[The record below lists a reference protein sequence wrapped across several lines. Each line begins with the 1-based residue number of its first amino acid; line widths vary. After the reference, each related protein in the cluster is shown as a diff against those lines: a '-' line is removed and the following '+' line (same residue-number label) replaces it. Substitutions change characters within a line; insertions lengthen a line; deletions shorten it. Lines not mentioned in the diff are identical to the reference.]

1 MDASIDER
9 APVDLTSDAAL
20 SSEAIRVPMLTI
32 RELVYFGSEVRDAS
46 TVKRVQQFI
55 DHGFGVTVFGFHRT
69 RYNNDY
75 QPPWPHVTMG
85 TTIDGRYG
93 HRLLALLSAIPKL
106 FAHRRRFAT
115 ASVFYARNIDQLL
128 LAMFARLL
136 GGSRAPVV
144 YEVLDIPP
152 ILMRKGVSASLLR
165 WIERR
170 CLDRVRLLALSS
182 PAFHRNYY
190 AAIQRH
196 RGPWFLV
203 ENKLHPSIARIA
215 RPTRQGPVRG
225 GRPWVVGY
233 FGLIR
238 GEDTFALMTR
248 LAERLQGKVQFVFRG
263 ALTTVDPTRFRETLE
278 RLPNM
283 TFGGPYQP
291 HSDLA
296 TLYREVDFAWA
307 LDLEHTD
314 HNSRWLMPCRFYE
327 AGYFGVPCL
336 AVRDFQVGS
345 VVEQH
350 GIGFTF
356 DKPLEERLI
365 SFFETLTVA
374 DYERICAELGRMP
387 DDMFVAGDDVS
398 KLCGLIDSFSW
409 PRSIG

>member
-9 APVDLTSDAAL
+9 APVDLTSD
-20 SSEAIRVPMLTI
+20 SIRSPVTTV

-55 DHGFGVTVFGFHRT
+55 DHGFAVTVFGFHRT

-75 QPPWPHVTMG
+75 QPPWPHVALG

-93 HRLLALLSAIPKL
+93 HRLLALLSAIPTL
-106 FAHRRRFAT
+106 FAHRRLFARP
-115 ASVFYARNIDQLL
+115 SVFYARNIDQLL
-128 LAMFARLL
+128 LALLARLL

-152 ILMRKGVSASLLR
+152 ILMRKGLAASLLR
-165 WIERR
+165 WVERR
-170 CLDRVRLLALSS
+170 CLRRVRLLALSS

-190 AAIQRH
+190 AAVQRH
-196 RGPWFLV
+196 GGPWFLV

-215 RPTRQGPVRG
+215 RPGPRRPVRG
-225 GRPWVVGY
+225 GRPWVIGY

-238 GEDTFALMTR
+238 GEDTFALMAR

-263 ALTTVDPTRFRETLE
+263 ALTTVDTTRFREALK

-283 TFGGPYQP
+283 VFGGPYQP
-291 HSDLA
+291 HSELES
-296 TLYREVDFAWA
+296 LYREVDFAWA

-327 AGYFGVPCL
+327 SGYFGVPCL
-336 AVRDFQVGS
+336 AVRDFQVGA
-345 VVEQH
+345 VVEEH

-356 DKPLEERLI
+356 ERPLEEQLVR
-365 SFFETLTVA
+365 FFESLTAA
-374 DYERICAELGRMP
+374 DYDRICDRLGRMP
-387 DDMFVAGDDVS
+387 DEMFVAGDDVAR
-398 KLCGLIDSFSW
+398 LCRLIDGFSS
-409 PRSIG
+409 PRSSD

>member
-1 MDASIDER
+1 M
-9 APVDLTSDAAL
+9 
-20 SSEAIRVPMLTI
+20 
-32 RELVYFGSEVRDAS
+32 
-46 TVKRVQQFI
+46 
-55 DHGFGVTVFGFHRT
+55 
-69 RYNNDY
+69 
-75 QPPWPHVTMG
+75 
-85 TTIDGRYG
+85 
-93 HRLLALLSAIPKL
+93 
-106 FAHRRRFAT
+106 
-115 ASVFYARNIDQLL
+115 FYARNIDQLL
-128 LAMFARLL
+128 LAMVARLL

-152 ILMRKGVSASLLR
+152 ILMRKGISAALLR

-203 ENKLHPSIARIA
+203 ENKLHPSIAQIA
-215 RPTRQGPVRG
+215 RPGPAQGPVRG

-238 GEDTFALMTR
+238 GEDTFALMAR

-263 ALTTVDPTRFRETLE
+263 ALTTVDTARFHETLK

-291 HSDLA
+291 HSDLE

-327 AGYFGVPCL
+327 SGYFGVPCL

-345 VVEQH
+345 VLEQH

-356 DKPLEERLI
+356 EQPLEERLVAILRDADGLRLRAHLQPSGADARRNVRGGRRRGEVVPSDRRLQLAAIERLIITQSNSI
-365 SFFETLTVA
+365 SRSERSRLT
-374 DYERICAELGRMP
+374 G
-387 DDMFVAGDDVS
+387 
-398 KLCGLIDSFSW
+398 
-409 PRSIG
+409 

>member
-9 APVDLTSDAAL
+9 APVDLVSDVID
-20 SSEAIRVPMLTI
+20 SPVSTV

-55 DHGFGVTVFGFHRT
+55 DHGFSVTVFGFHRT

-75 QPPWPHVTMG
+75 RPPWPHVTLG

-93 HRLLALLSAIPKL
+93 HRLLALLSAIPIL
-106 FAHRRRFAT
+106 FEHRRRFARQ
-115 ASVFYARNIDQLL
+115 AVFYARNIDQLL
-128 LAMFARLL
+128 LALLARLL

-152 ILMRKGVSASLLR
+152 ILMRKGFAASLLR

-170 CLDRVRLLALSS
+170 CLGRVRLLALSS

-190 AAIQRH
+190 AAVQRH
-196 RGPWFLV
+196 GGPWFLV
-203 ENKLHPSIARIA
+203 ENKLHPSIARISRPAA
-215 RPTRQGPVRG
+215 RRPVCG
-225 GRPWVVGY
+225 GRPWVIGY

-238 GEDTFALMTR
+238 GEDTFALMAR
-248 LAERLQGKVQFVFRG
+248 LAERLQGRVEFVFRG
-263 ALTTVDPTRFRETLE
+263 ALTTVDTTRFRETLK

-327 AGYFGVPCL
+327 SGYFGVPCL

-345 VVEQH
+345 VVDQH

-356 DKPLEERLI
+356 EQPLEEQLVRFL
-365 SFFETLTVA
+365 ETLTVA
-374 DYERICAELGRMP
+374 DYERICGRLGRMP
-387 DDMFVAGDDVS
+387 DDMFVAGDDVLR
-398 KLCGLIDSFSW
+398 LCRLIDGFSS
-409 PRSIG
+409 PRSSG

>member
-9 APVDLTSDAAL
+9 APVDLTRESQMASDASRA
-20 SSEAIRVPMLTI
+20 PMLAA

-55 DHGFGVTVFGFHRT
+55 DHGFSVCVFGFHRT

-93 HRLLALLSAIPKL
+93 HRLLALLSAIPTL
-106 FAHRRRFAT
+106 LAHRRRFAT
-115 ASVFYARNIDQLL
+115 AAVFYARNIDQLL
-128 LAMFARLL
+128 LAMVARLL

-152 ILMRKGVSASLLR
+152 ILMRRELSAALLR
-165 WIERR
+165 WAERR
-170 CLDRVRLLALSS
+170 CLDRIRLLALSS

-190 AAIQRH
+190 VAVQRH

-203 ENKLHPSIARIA
+203 ENKLHPSIARLA
-215 RPTRQGPVRG
+215 RPASRRPVRG
-225 GRPWVVGY
+225 GRPWVIGY

-238 GEDTFALMTR
+238 GEDTFALMAR
-248 LAERLQGKVQFVFRG
+248 LAERLGDRVQFVFRG
-263 ALTTVDPTRFRETLE
+263 ALTTVDASRFQETLK

-283 TFGGPYQP
+283 AFGGPYLP
-291 HSDLA
+291 HNDLEL
-296 TLYREVDFAWA
+296 LYREVDFAWA
-307 LDLEHTD
+307 LDLEHID

-327 AGYFGVPCL
+327 SGYFGVPCL
-336 AVRDFQVGS
+336 AVRDFEVGA
-345 VVEQH
+345 VLEQH

-356 DKPLEERLI
+356 ERPLEGQLVR
-365 SFFETLTVA
+365 FFETLTVA
-374 DYERICAELGRMP
+374 DYDRICGRLARMP
-387 DDMFVAGDDVS
+387 DDAFVAGDDVAR
-398 KLCGLIDSFSW
+398 LCSLIDGFSS

>member
-9 APVDLTSDAAL
+9 AEVELASGWSRSPA
-20 SSEAIRVPMLTI
+20 RVAQ
-32 RELVYFGSEVRDAS
+32 RLVYFGSEVRDAS
-46 TVKRVQQFI
+46 TIKRVQQFI
-55 DHGFGVTVFGFHRT
+55 DHGFAVTVFGFHRT

-106 FAHRRRFAT
+106 FA
-115 ASVFYARNIDQLL
+115 
-128 LAMFARLL
+128 RLL
-136 GGSRAPVV
+136 GGSHAPVV

-152 ILMRKGVSASLLR
+152 ILMRKGISATLLR

-190 AAIQRH
+190 AAVQRH
-196 RGPWFLV
+196 DGPWFLV

-215 RPTRQGPVRG
+215 RPTRRGPVRD

-238 GEDTFALMTR
+238 GEDTFALMAR

-263 ALTTVDPTRFRETLE
+263 ALTTVDTARFHETLK

-291 HSDLA
+291 HSDLE

-307 LDLEHTD
+307 LDLENTD

-327 AGYFGVPCL
+327 SGYFGVPCL
-336 AVRDFQVGS
+336 AVRDFEIGS
-345 VVEQH
+345 VVERH

-356 DKPLEERLI
+356 AEPLEDQLVR
-365 SFFETLTVA
+365 FFEHLTVA
-374 DYERICAELGRMP
+374 DYERVTRSLSRMP
-387 DDMFVAGDDVS
+387 NEMFVAGDDVAR
-398 KLCGLIDSFSW
+398 LCRMMDGF
-409 PRSIG
+409 RQ

>member
-9 APVDLTSDAAL
+9 AGVDFSNELTRSPA
-20 SSEAIRVPMLTI
+20 RTV

-55 DHGFGVTVFGFHRT
+55 DHGFAVTVFGFNRT

-75 QPPWPHVTMG
+75 QPPWPHVTLG

-93 HRLLALLSAIPKL
+93 HRLLALLSAIPTL

-115 ASVFYARNIDQLL
+115 AAVFYARNIDQLL
-128 LAMFARLL
+128 LALLARVF
-136 GGSRAPVV
+136 GGGRAPIV

-152 ILMRKGVSASLLR
+152 ILMRKGLAASALR

-170 CLDRVRLLALSS
+170 CLGLVDLLALSS

-190 AAIQRH
+190 AAVQGH

-203 ENKLHPSIARIA
+203 ENKLHPSIARFA
-215 RPTRQGPVRG
+215 RPGGRSSVHA

-248 LAERLQGKVQFVFRG
+248 LAERLQGRVQFVFRG
-263 ALTTVDPTRFRETLE
+263 ALTTVDAGRFHETMN

-283 TFGGPYQP
+283 SFGGPYHP

-296 TLYREVDFAWA
+296 ALYRDVDFAWA
-307 LDLEHTD
+307 LDLENTD
-314 HNSRWLMPCRFYE
+314 HNSRWLLPCRFYE
-327 AGYFGVPCL
+327 SGYFAVPCL
-336 AVRDFQVGS
+336 AVRDFEIGS
-345 VVEQH
+345 MLERH
-350 GIGFTF
+350 DIGFTF
-356 DKPLEERLI
+356 REPLEEQLI
-365 SFFETLTVA
+365 DFFERLTVA
-374 DYERICAELGRMP
+374 DYERIRGRLARMP
-387 DDMFVAGDDVS
+387 DEVFVAGDDVAR
-398 KLCGLIDSFSW
+398 LCRLIDGFSA
-409 PRSIG
+409 PSPSG

>member
-9 APVDLTSDAAL
+9 APVDLTSDTNL
-20 SSEAIRVPMLTI
+20 TRDAIRTPTI
-32 RELVYFGSEVRDAS
+32 AVRELVYFGSEVRDAS
-46 TVKRVQQFI
+46 TIKRVQQFI
-55 DHGFGVTVFGFHRT
+55 DHGFAVTVFGFHRT

-93 HRLLALLSAIPKL
+93 HRLLALLAALPTL
-106 FAHRRRFAT
+106 FAHRRRFET

-128 LAMFARLL
+128 LAMVARLL
-136 GGSRAPVV
+136 SGSRAPVV

-152 ILMRKGVSASLLR
+152 ILMRRGPSAWLLR

-190 AAIQRH
+190 AAIQHH

-203 ENKLHPSIARIA
+203 ENKLHPSIVRTVRPARH
-215 RPTRQGPVRG
+215 GPVRG

-238 GEDTFALMTR
+238 GEDTFALMAR
-248 LAERLQGKVQFVFRG
+248 LAERLRGKVEFVFRG
-263 ALTTVDPTRFRETLE
+263 ALTTVEPTRFRDTLN

-283 TFGGPYQP
+283 SFGGPYQP
-291 HSDLA
+291 HSELE

-327 AGYFGVPCL
+327 SGYFGVPCL
-336 AVRDFQVGS
+336 AVRDFQVGQ

-356 DKPLEERLI
+356 EKPLEEQLVR
-365 SFFETLTVA
+365 FFETLTVA
-374 DYERICAELGRMP
+374 DYERICGELGRMP
-387 DDMFVAGDDVS
+387 DDMFVAGDDVE
-398 KLCGLIDSFSW
+398 KLCRLIDGFKAHSA
-409 PRSIG
+409 

>member
-9 APVDLTSDAAL
+9 ARVDFTSDWTRPPARTTGA
-20 SSEAIRVPMLTI
+20 
-32 RELVYFGSEVRDAS
+32 LVYFGSEVRDAS

-55 DHGFGVTVFGFHRT
+55 DHGFAVTVFGFHRT

-75 QPPWPHVTMG
+75 RPPWPHVTLG
-85 TTIDGRYG
+85 KTFDGRYG
-93 HRLLALLSAIPKL
+93 HRLGALAGAIPTL
-106 FAHRRRFAT
+106 LGHRRRFSE
-115 ASVFYARNIDQLL
+115 ASIFYARNIDQLL
-128 LAMFARLL
+128 LAFIARRL
-136 GGSRAPVV
+136 GGSRAPIV

-152 ILMRKGVSASLLR
+152 ILMRRGVRAALIR

-170 CLDRVRLLALSS
+170 CLKVVDLLALSS

-190 AAIQRH
+190 DAVQRY

-203 ENKLHPSIARIA
+203 ENKLHPSIAQIA
-215 RPTRQGPVRG
+215 RPGPHKPVRG

-238 GEDTFALMTR
+238 GEDTFALMAR

-263 ALTTVDPTRFRETLE
+263 ALTTVDPALFHQTLK

-291 HSDLA
+291 HSELE

-327 AGYFGVPCL
+327 SGYFGVPCL
-336 AVRDFQVGS
+336 AVRDFQVGQ

-356 DKPLEERLI
+356 EEPLEDRLVR
-365 SFFETLTVA
+365 FFETLTVA
-374 DYERICAELGRMP
+374 DYERICGELGRMP
-387 DDMFVAGDDVS
+387 DDMFVAGDDVQR
-398 KLCGLIDSFSW
+398 LCRLIDGFGAHSA
-409 PRSIG
+409 

>member
-9 APVDLTSDAAL
+9 APMDLTSDAVRSPVLA
-20 SSEAIRVPMLTI
+20 A

-55 DHGFGVTVFGFHRT
+55 DHGYAVTVFGFHRT

-75 QPPWPHVTMG
+75 QPPWPHVTLG

-93 HRLLALLSAIPKL
+93 HRLLALLSAIPTL
-106 FAHRRRFAT
+106 LAHRRRFT
-115 ASVFYARNIDQLL
+115 RASAFYARNIDQLL
-128 LAMFARLL
+128 LALLSRLL
-136 GGSRAPVV
+136 GGSRAPIV

-152 ILMRKGVSASLLR
+152 ILMRKGFAASLLR
-165 WIERR
+165 WVERR
-170 CLDRVRLLALSS
+170 CLERVRLLALSS

-190 AAIQRH
+190 AAVQRY
-196 RGPWFLV
+196 RGLWVLV

-215 RPTRQGPVRG
+215 RPGRRAPVRG
-225 GRPWVVGY
+225 GRPWVIGY

-238 GEDTFALMTR
+238 GEDTFALMAR

-263 ALTTVDPTRFRETLE
+263 ALTTVDPGGFYATLK
-278 RLPNM
+278 RLPNI

-291 HSDLA
+291 HRDLE
-296 TLYREVDFAWA
+296 TLYRGVDFAWA

-327 AGYFGVPCL
+327 SGYFGVPCL

-345 VVEQH
+345 VLEQH

-356 DKPLEERLI
+356 EQPLEDQLAR
-365 SFFETLTVA
+365 FFETVTVA
-374 DYERICAELGRMP
+374 DYDRICGALAEMP
-387 DDMFVAGDDVS
+387 DDMFVAGDDVVG
-398 KLCGLIDSFSW
+398 LCRLIDGFSS
-409 PRSIG
+409 PRPSD

>member
-9 APVDLTSDAAL
+9 AEMDLASGWTRSPARTAA
-20 SSEAIRVPMLTI
+20 R
-32 RELVYFGSEVRDAS
+32 LVYFGSEVRDAS

-55 DHGFGVTVFGFHRT
+55 DHGFAVTVFGFHRT
-69 RYNNDY
+69 RYNNNY
-75 QPPWPHVTMG
+75 QPPWPHVTLG

-93 HRLLALLSAIPKL
+93 HRLGALVGAIPTL
-106 FAHRRRFAT
+106 LAHRRQFSDA
-115 ASVFYARNIDQLL
+115 AIFYARNIDQLL
-128 LAMFARLL
+128 LAFLARLL
-136 GGSRAPVV
+136 GGSRAPIV

-152 ILMRKGVSASLLR
+152 ILMQSGLAASLIR

-170 CLDRVRLLALSS
+170 CLRVVDLLALSS

-190 AAIQRH
+190 AAVQGH

-215 RPTRQGPVRG
+215 RPPARRPARDGK
-225 GRPWVVGY
+225 PWVVGY

-238 GEDTFALMTR
+238 GEETFALMAR
-248 LAERLQGKVQFVFRG
+248 LAERLQGKVEFVFRG
-263 ALTTVDPTRFRETLE
+263 ALTTVDSTRFHAALK

-283 TFGGPYQP
+283 VFGGPYQP
-291 HSDLA
+291 HSDLERI
-296 TLYREVDFAWA
+296 YREVDFAWA

-336 AVRDFQVGS
+336 AVRDFEIGS
-345 VVEQH
+345 VVDRH

-356 DKPLEERLI
+356 EQPLEDQLVR
-365 SFFETLTVA
+365 FFEELTVG
-374 DYERICAELGRMP
+374 DYERIGRSLSSMP
-387 DDMFVAGDDVS
+387 ADMFVAGADMAR
-398 KLCGLIDSFSW
+398 LCRLMDGFRQPPPS
-409 PRSIG
+409 G

>member
-9 APVDLTSDAAL
+9 APVDLTSDTNL
-20 SSEAIRVPMLTI
+20 TSDAIRTPTVAV

-46 TVKRVQQFI
+46 TIKRVQQFI
-55 DHGFGVTVFGFHRT
+55 DHGFAVTVFGFHRT

-75 QPPWPHVTMG
+75 RPPWPHVTMG

-93 HRLLALLSAIPKL
+93 HRLLALLSAIPTL
-106 FAHRRRFAT
+106 LAHRRRFAT
-115 ASVFYARNIDQLL
+115 AAVFYARNIDQLL
-128 LAMFARLL
+128 LAMLARLL
-136 GGSRAPVV
+136 AGSRAPVV

-152 ILMRKGVSASLLR
+152 ILMRKGLSAALLR

-190 AAIQRH
+190 AAVQHH

-203 ENKLHPSIARIA
+203 ENKLHPSIARLTRPA
-215 RPTRQGPVRG
+215 RRGPVRG

-238 GEDTFALMTR
+238 GEGTFALMAR
-248 LAERLQGKVQFVFRG
+248 LAERLRGRVQFVFRG
-263 ALTTVDPTRFRETLE
+263 ALTTVDTTRFRDTLK

-291 HSDLA
+291 HSDLE

-327 AGYFGVPCL
+327 SGYFGVPCL
-336 AVRDFQVGS
+336 AVRDFQVGQ

-356 DKPLEERLI
+356 GQPLEEQLVR
-365 SFFETLTVA
+365 FFETLTVA
-374 DYERICAELGRMP
+374 DYECISSELARMP
-387 DDMFVAGDDVS
+387 DDTFVAGDDVVR
-398 KLCGLIDSFSW
+398 LCRLIDGFSG
-409 PRSIG
+409 PRSTG

>member
-9 APVDLTSDAAL
+9 APVDLTSDANL
-20 SSEAIRVPMLTI
+20 TSGPIRAPVLTA

-55 DHGFGVTVFGFHRT
+55 DHGFSVTVFGFHRT

-75 QPPWPHVTMG
+75 QPPWPHVTLG
-85 TTIDGRYG
+85 TTFDGRYG
-93 HRLLALLSAIPKL
+93 HRLLALLSAVPKL
-106 FAHRRRFAT
+106 FARRRRFAT

-128 LAMFARLL
+128 LAMLARLL

-152 ILMRKGVSASLLR
+152 ILMRKGISASLLR

-190 AAIQRH
+190 AAVQRH

-203 ENKLHPSIARIA
+203 ENKLHPSIATTA
-215 RPTRQGPVRG
+215 RPGGRAPVRR
-225 GRPWVVGY
+225 GRPWVIGY

-238 GEDTFALMTR
+238 GEDTFALMAR

-263 ALTTVDPTRFRETLE
+263 ALTTVDSIRFRETLK

-291 HSDLA
+291 HRDLE
-296 TLYREVDFAWA
+296 TLYRAVDFAWA
-307 LDLEHTD
+307 LDLEHID

-327 AGYFGVPCL
+327 SGYFGVPCL

-345 VVEQH
+345 VLEQH

-356 DKPLEERLI
+356 EQPLEDQLVR
-365 SFFETLTVA
+365 FFETLTVGE
-374 DYERICAELGRMP
+374 YERIGAKLARMP
-387 DDMFVAGDDVS
+387 DDMFVAGDDVVR
-398 KLCGLIDSFSW
+398 LCRLIDGLSS
-409 PRSIG
+409 PRPSD

>member
-9 APVDLTSDAAL
+9 APVDLTSDANFT
-20 SSEAIRVPMLTI
+20 SDAIRTPATAV

-46 TVKRVQQFI
+46 TIKRVQQFI
-55 DHGFGVTVFGFHRT
+55 DHGFAVTVFGFHRT

-75 QPPWPHVTMG
+75 RPPWPHVTLG

-93 HRLLALLSAIPKL
+93 HRLLALLAALPTL

-128 LAMFARLL
+128 LAMAARLL

-152 ILMRKGVSASLLR
+152 ILMRKGLSAALLR

-190 AAIQRH
+190 AAVQRH

-203 ENKLHPSIARIA
+203 ENKLHPSIARTA
-215 RPTRQGPVRG
+215 RPARRGPVRG

-238 GEDTFALMTR
+238 GEDTFALMAR
-248 LAERLQGKVQFVFRG
+248 LAERLQGRVQFVFRG
-263 ALTTVDPTRFRETLE
+263 ALTTVDPDRFHDTLK

-291 HSDLA
+291 HSDLE

-327 AGYFGVPCL
+327 SGYFGVPCL
-336 AVRDFQVGS
+336 AVHDFQVGQ

-356 DKPLEERLI
+356 DKPLEDRLVR
-365 SFFETLTVA
+365 FFETLTVA
-374 DYERICAELGRMP
+374 DYERICRELGRMP
-387 DDMFVAGDDVS
+387 DDMFVAGDDVMR
-398 KLCGLIDSFSW
+398 LCRLIDGFSA
-409 PRSIG
+409 PRASG

>member
-9 APVDLTSDAAL
+9 TQVDFASDWTRSPARTTPA
-20 SSEAIRVPMLTI
+20 
-32 RELVYFGSEVRDAS
+32 LVYFGSEVRDAS

-55 DHGFGVTVFGFHRT
+55 DHGFAVTVFGFHRT

-75 QPPWPHVTMG
+75 QPPWPHVTLG

-93 HRLLALLSAIPKL
+93 HRLGALAAAIPTL
-106 FAHRRRFAT
+106 LAHRRCFSEA
-115 ASVFYARNIDQLL
+115 AIFYARNIDQLL
-128 LAMFARLL
+128 LAFLARLL
-136 GGSRAPVV
+136 GGSRAPIV

-152 ILMRKGVSASLLR
+152 ILMRQGVAPALLR

-170 CLDRVRLLALSS
+170 CLALVDLLALSS

-190 AAIQRH
+190 AAVQHH

-215 RPTRQGPVRG
+215 RPPARPPVRG

-238 GEDTFALMTR
+238 GEETFSLMAR

-263 ALTTVDPTRFRETLE
+263 ALTTVDSKRFHETLG

-283 TFGGPYQP
+283 VYGGPYQP
-291 HSDLA
+291 HADLE
-296 TLYREVDFAWA
+296 TIYRQVDFAWA

-314 HNSRWLMPCRFYE
+314 HNSRWLLPCRFYE
-327 AGYFGVPCL
+327 SGYFGVPCL
-336 AVRDFQVGS
+336 AVRDFEIGS
-345 VVEQH
+345 VVQRH

-356 DKPLEERLI
+356 EQPLEDRLVR
-365 SFFETLTVA
+365 FFEELTA
-374 DYERICAELGRMP
+374 DDYERISRTLSQMP
-387 DDMFVAGDDVS
+387 VDMFVAGDDVAR
-398 KLCGLIDSFSW
+398 LCRLMDGFR
-409 PRSIG
+409 PPQPTG